1 VGDAAQSALGSE
13 LEAGRAALLRAAW
26 AEARVHFERA
36 LEERETPEALDGLG
50 IAARSLLDELT
61 AFDAHERGYRLAR
74 ESGDHLLAARLALD
88 LAFDAA
94 AFRGPAELQGWMER
108 AGRLLKQVPAASQEL
123 GIHTYLR
130 AHVALN
136 VRHDPVEARRL
147 AGEAL
152 ELARAGA
159 SVDGEMIC
167 LSLEGLARVA
177 HGEVDEGM
185 RRLDEATAAALGGEV
200 ADAQLVQLICCHMI
214 DACKRVR
221 DFDRAAEWCSRVE
234 ELTRRYDNRELFAL
248 CRVQYGEL
256 LVWRGAWAQAEEA
269 LNSVCRDFGG
279 LPRPTFDAVVR
290 LAELRRR
297 QARLD
302 EAVLLVEQVREHRLA
317 GIVRA
322 GLALDRGEFGLAADE
337 AERYLRRIG
346 QTDRFERVLAL
357 EPLVRARLALGDLS
371 GAEQAAEELE
381 EIAADANTTP
391 FRAAALLAR
400 GRVAHLRGSPG
411 AIADLDD
418 AADLF
423 SSCGARFDAAQ
434 ARLELASALREQGR
448 EDAAAIADAEATRA
462 LAELGLAAPAS
473 APAPASE
480 GLTAREREVL
490 RLVAEGR
497 SNDDIAAALVVS
509 VRTVESHVASIYGK
523 IGVSG
528 RTARAAATAYA
539 LAHGLS

>member
-1 VGDAAQSALGSE
+1 VHGGAAGE
-13 LEAGRAALLRAAW
+13 LEAGRAALRGAAW

-50 IAARSLLDELT
+50 IAARSLLDEVT

-88 LAFDAA
+88 LAFDAG

-108 AGRLLKQVPAASQEL
+108 AGRLLRQVPEPSEEL

-130 AHVALN
+130 AYLALN

-147 AGEAL
+147 AAEAL
-152 ELARAGA
+152 ELARAGG
-159 SVDGEMIC
+159 SVDGEMVC

-177 HGEVDEGM
+177 QGEVDEGM

-200 ADAQLVQLICCHMI
+200 TDAQLVQVICCHMI

-221 DFDRAAEWCSRVE
+221 DFDRAAEWCGRVE
-234 ELTRRYDNRELFAL
+234 ELTSRYDNRELFAL

-256 LVWRGAWAQAEEA
+256 LVWRGAWTQAEEA
-269 LNSVCRDFGG
+269 LSSVCRDFGRM
-279 LPRPTFDAVVR
+279 PRATSDAVVR

-297 QARLD
+297 QGRLD
-302 EAVLLVEQVREHRLA
+302 EAALLVEQAREHRLA

-322 GLALDRGEFGLAADE
+322 GLALDRGDFGLASDE

-346 QTDRFERVLAL
+346 QSDRFERVLAL
-357 EPLVRARLALGDLS
+357 EPLVRARIGLGDPAA
-371 GAEQAAEELE
+371 AEQAADELD
-381 EIAADANTTP
+381 EIGAEAGTTP
-391 FRAAALLAR
+391 FRASALLAR
-400 GRVAHLRGSPG
+400 GRVARFRGSPE
-411 AIADLDD
+411 AIEHLDD

-423 SSCGARFDAAQ
+423 GSCGARFDAAQ

-448 EDAAAIADAEATRA
+448 ADAAAIADAEATGA
-462 LAELGLAAPAS
+462 LRELGLPVPPPAAR
-473 APAPASE
+473 APD
-480 GLTAREREVL
+480 GFTAREREVL
-490 RLVAEGR
+490 RLVAQGV
-497 SNDDIAAALVVS
+497 SNDDIAAALVLS

-539 LAHGLS
+539 LAHGLG